1 MLTLYTGAGA
11 VPLQIDDYYVK
22 ELANGI
28 DELCFEISIWDAAYS
43 LIQEESSIR
52 EESPDGAANYLVK
65 AIDGGPSSAK
75 IKCQLDLDEWKTAI
89 YPNYNSGSHSIGDIV
104 NAIKPTGW
112 TVINHSGISYLRT
125 IKADG
130 PTPMEILE
138 LCRSTYNGITF
149 RFDNIARVVTIVN
162 MTTGE
167 NLGAFATRDLN
178 LKKNDY
184 KGKSTGFATRLYAY
198 GKNGLSFADINGG
211 KPYVENHS
219 YSDRVVCAYWSDE
232 RYTVAANLLIDAQTK
247 LATMAVPQR
256 SFDCD
261 VVDLAAADPEKYG
274 FLSFPLFSVV
284 SLVDQTRAAGKVEH
298 RVTERWRYPYHPER
312 NKVILSTS
320 APRIQQ
326 QLSQIIQTVTDPN
339 SDYNQQQ
346 AAYINALTSALLGA
360 KGGAVR
366 LLDTDNDGVPD
377 TLYIA
382 DDPDPNVAVHV
393 WRFNYQG
400 WGASTNGYNGPF
412 VLGATFADG
421 GTLYANVLKVLNINA
436 DNITTGT
443 INADSINVTNINGQN
458 IKDGTV
464 GSNPLAAGA
473 VIEGKIGTGA
483 VTNGKIGD
491 LAVST
496 GKIANK
502 AVTGGNGTTAK
513 IAGST
518 ITTSNTVSGIN
529 TSLAGAD
536 NYIAATTSSTTVYPQ
551 SFRAGTITTGTITI
565 SQGWVTVGGNYYQDT
580 LVSGH
585 HVLARD

>member
-22 ELANGI
+22 ELASGI
-28 DELCFEISIWDAAYS
+28 NELCFTISIWDDAYA

-52 EESPDGAANYLVK
+52 EESDGAVANYLVK
-65 AIDGGPSSAK
+65 AIDGGKSTAN

-89 YPNYNSGSHSIGDIV
+89 YVGYNSGSANVGEVVAGIMPD
-104 NAIKPTGW
+104 GW
-112 TVINHSGISYLRT
+112 SMSDDSGISYHRT
-125 IKADG
+125 IHMDA
-130 PTPMEILE
+130 PTPLE
-138 LCRSTYNGITF
+138 VLEMCRSTYNGISF
-149 RFDNIARVVTIVN
+149 RFDNVRKIVRVVN
-162 MTTGE
+162 MTTGP

-211 KPYVENHS
+211 KPYVEDHT

-232 RYTVAANLLIDAQTK
+232 RYTVAANLLIDAQAK

-261 VVDLAAADPEKYG
+261 VVDLAAADPEKYSY
-274 FLSFPLFSVV
+274 LSFPLFSVV
-284 SLVDQTRAAGKVEH
+284 SLIDQTRAAGKVEH

-346 AAYINALTSALLGA
+346 AAYVAALTEALLGA

-366 LLDTDNDGVPD
+366 LLDTDGDNVPD

-412 VLGATFADG
+412 VLGATFQDG

-436 DNITTGT
+436 NNITTGT
-443 INADSINVTNINGQN
+443 INADNINVTNINGQN
-458 IKDGTV
+458 IKEKTI
-464 GSNPLAAGA
+464 GSTPLAEGA
-473 VIEGKIGTGA
+473 VINNRLATDA
-483 VTNGKIGD
+483 VTTTKIKNG
-491 LAVST
+491 
-496 GKIANK
+496 
-502 AVTGGNGTTAK
+502 AVTGGSSGK

-529 TSLAGAD
+529 TSLANAD
-536 NYIAATTSSTTVYPQ
+536 NYAAATTSGTSTYPS
-551 SFRAGTITTGTITI
+551 SFRAGTILTATLTVTQSWITVNN
-565 SQGWVTVGGNYYQDT
+565 GYYQDT

>member
-22 ELANGI
+22 ELASGL
-28 DELCFEISIWDAAYS
+28 DELCFSISIWDDAYT

-52 EESPDGAANYLVK
+52 ETSPDGTANYLVK
-65 AIDGGPSSAK
+65 AIDGGKSSAN
-75 IKCQLDLDEWKTAI
+75 IKCQIDLDEWKTAI
-89 YPNYNSGSHSIGDIV
+89 YMGYNSGTASVAEIV
-104 NAIKPTGW
+104 AEIMPSGW
-112 TVINHSGISYLRT
+112 SMIDASGISYRRT
-125 IKADG
+125 IRMDA
-130 PTPMEILE
+130 PTPLEILE
-138 LCRSTYNGITF
+138 MCRSTFNGITF
-149 RFDNIARVVTIVN
+149 RFDNVRRIVRIVN
-162 MTTGE
+162 MTTGQ

-198 GKNGLSFADINGG
+198 GKNGMTFADINGG
-211 KPYVENHS
+211 KPYVENHT
-219 YSDRVVCAYWSDE
+219 YSDRVICAYWSDE
-232 RYTVAANLLIDAQTK
+232 RYTVPANLLLDAVDK

-261 VVDLAAADPEKYG
+261 VVDLAATDPEKYG

-284 SLVDQTRAAGKVEH
+284 SLVDQTRGAGKVEH
-298 RVTERWRYPYHPER
+298 RVTERWRYPYHPEK
-312 NKVILSTS
+312 NKVILATS
-320 APRIQQ
+320 APRIQS
-326 QLSQIIQTVTDPN
+326 QLTQIIQTVTDPN

-346 AAYINALTSALLGA
+346 AAYVSALTAALLGA
-360 KGGAVR
+360 RGGAVR
-366 LLDTDNDGVPD
+366 LLDTDDDGVPD

-393 WRFNYQG
+393 WRFNWQG
-400 WGASTNGYNGPF
+400 WGASENGYNGPF
-412 VLGATFADG
+412 ELGATFDDG
-421 GTLYANVLKVLNINA
+421 GTLYANVLKVMNIDA
-436 DNITTGT
+436 SNITAGT
-443 INADSINVTNINGQN
+443 INADNINVTNINGQN
-458 IKDGTV
+458 IKDNTIGTDPENH
-464 GSNPLAAGA
+464 NPLANGA
-473 VIEGKIGTGA
+473 VITSKIG
-483 VTNGKIGD
+483 N

-529 TSLAGAD
+529 TSLAYAD
-536 NYIAATTSSTTVYPQ
+536 NYNAATVSGTSNYPQ